1 MNSLLDQKQI
11 PDYVRDFSNK
21 FFGLIQDK
29 PLAQQKQ
36 ALKSLV
42 KIIKKFYKNTTA
54 KQIFLLGF
62 KQSTVYSRKLNYL
75 IKLLQKGNLNKIKTF
90 VIRWHS
96 KTNLVEEL
104 NRMMTTL
111 VIYALDHGYRHH
123 IHFLLKL
130 IRNDDKK
137 LRSLCFNSET
147 QANEFL
153 DRLTKM
159 DNELGEN
166 LTAVLLK
173 RMPINL
179 IYSRL
184 ISIVTTKHKL
194 SRDEI
199 RRFRE
204 IYLRLIPVV
213 EKKKGF
219 LKMLKDLAI
228 NSELKH
234 QYILE
239 DLSARA

>member
-1 MNSLLDQKQI
+1 MNTLIDQKQI
-11 PDYVRDFSNK
+11 PAYVKDFSTK
-21 FFGLIQDK
+21 FFGFIQDK
-29 PLAQQKQ
+29 PLAQQKL
-36 ALKSLV
+36 AIKSLQAV
-42 KIIKKFYKNTTA
+42 IKKFYKNATA

-62 KQSTVYSRKLNYL
+62 KNTQIYSRKLNYL
-75 IKLLQKGNLNKIKTF
+75 IKLLQKGNLSKIKTF

-104 NRMMTTL
+104 NRMLTTL
-111 VIYALDHGYRHH
+111 VIFALDHGYRHH

-137 LRSLCFNSET
+137 LRSLCFNSEA
-147 QANEFL
+147 QANSFL
-153 DRLTKM
+153 DRLIKL

-166 LTAVLLK
+166 LTHILLK

-184 ISIVTTKHKL
+184 ISLVTNPAKL
-194 SRDEI
+194 SRNET

-219 LKMLKDLAI
+219 LKMLKDLAN

-239 DLSARA
+239 DLNARA